1 MYQVKVEGFGVLQNL
16 DDKIINISITQYHIP
31 YTFYMVSR
39 DESLDSTQLVFSTNE
54 TPTTYFRFLEL
65 SEGSIELLPLEK
77 VYVKG
82 YFDVVSDGNI
92 VFIKNLEGLEEV

>member
-1 MYQVKVEGFGVLQNL
+1 MYQVKIDDFGVLQNL
-16 DDKIINISITQYHIP
+16 DDRIINISITQYPIP

-39 DESLDSTQLVFSTNE
+39 DESLDSTQLTLSTNE
-54 TPTTYFRFLEL
+54 TPSTYLRYLKL

-82 YFDVVSDGNI
+82 YFDIVSDGRI
-92 VFIKNLEGLEEV
+92 IFIKNLESLEEI